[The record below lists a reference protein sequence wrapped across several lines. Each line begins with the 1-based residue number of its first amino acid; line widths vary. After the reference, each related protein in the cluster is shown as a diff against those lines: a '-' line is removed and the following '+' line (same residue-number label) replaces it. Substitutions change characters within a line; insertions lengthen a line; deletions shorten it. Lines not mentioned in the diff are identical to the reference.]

1 MAIEMLGIW
10 IILVEYLEWL
20 LGIFMLND
28 LNLSLY
34 LPIKIKNQSN
44 IFFAVEN
51 ETAKKTQ
58 PAFNKSVDLE
68 ALRSLDPEN
77 DEASAFEFGISRGVA
92 AIQIEEAMA
101 ERKIPPL
108 KPILND
114 PSAPLS
120 TTMKRILIVSTW
132 RTGSSFLGDLIL
144 SAPSVFYSYE
154 PLHFIDEKFT
164 QLPSTLK

>member
-1 MAIEMLGIW
+1 MRLGIS
-10 IILVEYLEWL
+10 WL
-20 LGIFMLND
+20 FSIAAE
-28 LNLSLY
+28 
-34 LPIKIKNQSN
+34 KN
-44 IFFAVEN
+44 
-51 ETAKKTQ
+51 TDKKSH
-58 PAFNKSVDLE
+58 PAFDKSVGDNSSTLN
-68 ALRSLDPEN
+68 PEE
-77 DEASAFEFGISRGVA
+77 DEASAFEFGIYRGVA
-92 AIQIEEAMA
+92 AIQLEQAMA

-114 PSAPLS
+114 VNAPLS

-154 PLHFIDEKFT
+154 PLHFIDEEFT